1 MICDRAFLLRAT
13 PYRDADL
20 VVDLLTAEHGRL
32 AALARGARNSRRRF
46 GGALDYFNLLGVE
59 LRPGR
64 RGRLGTLGGVEF
76 ERTWEVLRTNVDAY
90 CTGSHLLDL
99 TRLGTREGDT
109 ASGPFR
115 SLQDGLD
122 ALQRGGHPAS
132 LARVFQ
138 VRTLAGLGY
147 APVAWQ
153 CPSCGGSLQGV
164 PAAGAK
170 GVVTCRRCAP
180 PRAVPL
186 SAGAV
191 RTLQAAAS
199 LPPERLGSLRLSA
212 ALAAELV
219 PFLDD
224 ALEQALGTRPKSL
237 RALPSFEERGVFPDE
252 GFG

>member
-1 MICDRAFLLRAT
+1 MTCDRALLLRAT

-59 LRPGR
+59 LRQGR

-76 ERTWEVLRTNVDAY
+76 ERTWDVLRTNVDAY

-99 TRLGTREGDT
+99 TRLGTREGD
-109 ASGPFR
+109 AAPGPFL
-115 SLQDGLD
+115 SLQDGFD
-122 ALQRGGHPAS
+122 ALQRGAHPAS

-138 VRTLAGLGY
+138 VQTLGGLGY
-147 APVAWQ
+147 APVALQ
-153 CPSCGGSLQGV
+153 CPSCGVALQGV

-170 GVVTCRRCAP
+170 GVVTCRRCAG
-180 PRAVPL
+180 PRAVAL

-199 LPPERLGSLRLSA
+199 LPPQRLGSLCLSA

-224 ALEQALGTRPKSL
+224 ALEQALGIRPKSL
-237 RALPSFEERGVFPDE
+237 GALPGFEKCGVLPE
-252 GFG
+252 GESG